1 MVKLSESVHEL
12 SLCMTTIQ
20 IVNGTINTKSILCM
34 ISFQI
39 IPLLPLLFSL
49 ATFLLLLFKLKLK
62 FNTLFPY
69 LSVFL
74 IKQHCSTSIFYL
86 KQRWELDKVSIFFFH
101 LYSIFHEFVHNKV
114 TCSNMSFITKMKM
127 NRSLQIHEKLISEK
141 PWKKIKI
148 EDKNQ
153 DNTKQEFITK
163 IIIIFDSKKHKI
175 LQGLWI
181 WWILLGP
188 HKTKSCSS
196 N

>member
-1 MVKLSESVHEL
+1 MVKLSESVREL

-20 IVNGTINTKSILCM
+20 IVTGTINTKSILCM

-86 KQRWELDKVSIFFFH
+86 KRHWELDKISIFLFLKF
-101 LYSIFHEFVHNKV
+101 STFPWQGDMIN
-114 TCSNMSFITKMKM
+114 NMQQHI
-127 NRSLQIHEKLISEK
+127 IS
-141 PWKKIKI
+141 
-148 EDKNQ
+148 NQ
-153 DNTKQEFITK
+153 DENEQEFIDT
-163 IIIIFDSKKHKI
+163 
-175 LQGLWI
+175 WEV
-181 WWILLGP
+181 
-188 HKTKSCSS
+188 